1 VPTPNRHEN
10 AEFITVKMAMRELNM
25 CRASTVKLAAEAG
38 ALLRYGNSQR
48 INWNRLS
55 SYFKENYIEKVL

>member
-1 VPTPNRHEN
+1 
-10 AEFITVKMAMRELNM
+10 MAMKELNM

-48 INWNRLS
+48 INWNRLN
-55 SYFKENYIEKVL
+55 SYFKKNCIEKVL